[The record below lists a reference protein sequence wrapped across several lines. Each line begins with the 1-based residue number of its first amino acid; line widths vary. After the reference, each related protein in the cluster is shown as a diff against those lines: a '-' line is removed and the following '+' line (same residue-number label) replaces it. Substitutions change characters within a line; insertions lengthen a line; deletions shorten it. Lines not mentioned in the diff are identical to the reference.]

1 MARFDVY
8 TFKGRAPLVVDVQ
21 AELLARIGSRV
32 IIPLL
37 PSNSKT
43 VSLPRLMPTVTLGG
57 AEYQLFTTDLVAVP
71 SDRLGALI
79 GNLEDQRQIIV
90 DAIDFLLQGF

>member
-1 MARFDVY
+1 
-8 TFKGRAPLVVDVQ
+8 
-21 AELLARIGSRV
+21 
-32 IIPLL
+32 
-37 PSNSKT
+37 
-43 VSLPRLMPTVTLGG
+43 MPTVTLGG